1 MIKEFQSKTAIVF
14 TVLFLAMV
22 STPAVIASMED
33 TIDVSIF
40 DGLGEEEETEGYKLI
55 CEDFEGNLEEHLD
68 DILVYGV
75 TQHVLKMYS
84 KPYLNQSSPP
94 PEERT

>member
-22 STPAVIASMED
+22 STPALLASMED
-33 TIDVSIF
+33 TIDVSLC

-55 CEDFEGNLEEHLD
+55 CEDFEGALEEHLD
-68 DILVYGV
+68 DFLGYGA
-75 TQHVLKMYS
+75 TQHALKTYS

-94 PEERT
+94 PEDWA